1 MGRPS
6 DFTQEIADDLAELRW
21 SRRGDLIEF
30 RGHLGGYYRIIF
42 GADRARLEA
51 VAREMAMGRA

>member
-6 DFTQEIADDLAELRW
+6 DFTQEIADLRW